1 MNRRVVICLLAVYS
15 LAGVR
20 TASAQPRWGRERVP
34 QTGACF
40 FEDVEFRGRWFC
52 VQPGERVDSMPNGM
66 NDRIS
71 SIRIFGNS
79 EVFVFRDK
87 NLHGRSSSFGHDVP
101 DLRRGGWN
109 DQVSSLE
116 VRGRGFFG
124 GGVGGSRDR
133 GERGPTWGRERLPRE
148 GACFYR
154 DADFRGDYFCIPRG
168 ESVTALNRE
177 FNDSIS
183 SIRVLGSHVRIYQ
196 DSNFRGR
203 SRDVNNDMRNLKG
216 SWRDVVSS
224 IRVE

>member
-1 MNRRVVICLLAVYS
+1 M
-15 LAGVR
+15 
-20 TASAQPRWGRERVP
+20 P
-34 QTGACF
+34 QAGACF

-52 VQPGERVDSMPNGM
+52 VQPGERFDSMPSGM

-79 EVFVFRDK
+79 EVYVFRDK
-87 NLHGRSSSFGHDVP
+87 NLHGRSSSFARDVP
-101 DLRRGGWN
+101 DLRHGGWN
-109 DQVSSLE
+109 DQVSSIE
-116 VRGRGFFG
+116 VRGTRSGFG
-124 GGVGGSRDR
+124 NGYGNGGSGESRESR
-133 GERGPTWGRERLPRE
+133 GYGNGAGAYRGPAWGRERLPRE

-154 DADFRGDYFCIPRG
+154 DADFRGEYFCVPRG
-168 ESVTALNRE
+168 ESVTSLGRE

-183 SIRVLGSHVRIYQ
+183 SIRTIGSHVRIYQ

-203 SRDVNNDMRNLKG
+203 SRDVNGDMRNLKG

>member
-1 MNRRVVICLLAVYS
+1 MQRRGLICFLAVFA

-20 TASAQPRWGRERVP
+20 TASAQPRWGRERMP
-34 QTGACF
+34 QAGACF

-52 VQPGERVDSMPNGM
+52 VQPGERFDSMPSGM
-66 NDRIS
+66 NDKIS
-71 SIRIFGNS
+71 SIRILGNS

-87 NLHGRSSSFGHDVP
+87 NLHGRSSSFAHDVP
-101 DLRRGGWN
+101 DLRRDGWN

-116 VRGRGFFG
+116 VRGGRGFFG
-124 GGVGGSRDR
+124 GGPGGSR
-133 GERGPTWGRERLPRE
+133 ERGPVWGRERLPRE

-168 ESVTALNRE
+168 ESVTSLNRE

-183 SIRVLGSHVRIYQ
+183 SIRVLGSRVRIYQ

-203 SRDVNNDMRNLKG
+203 SREVHNDLRNLKG